1 MIQRLNPDTVPKP
14 ASAYV
19 QAVVHAASTR
29 RLVISGQIGMTADGK
44 LLEGMEAQLRQCWAN
59 LFAVMQAAG
68 FDKRHL
74 VKSVIY
80 VTKPG
85 HIALSRRLRD
95 EAMEGHTSAST
106 YLEIAGLATPEL
118 LCEIEGE
125 AILEE

>member
-1 MIQRLNPDTVPKP
+1 MIERLNPDTVPKP

-19 QAVVHAASTR
+19 QAVLHSAGAK
-29 RLVISGQIGMTADGK
+29 RLVISGQVGITAEGK
-44 LLEGMEAQLRQCWAN
+44 LLDGMEAQLRQCWIN
-59 LFAVMQAAG
+59 LFAVMKAAG

-85 HIALSRRLRD
+85 QIALSRRLRD
-95 EAMEGHTSAST
+95 EAMDGHLSAST
-106 YLEIAGLATPEL
+106 YLEIAGLATPEI

-125 AILEE
+125 AVLED

>member
-1 MIQRLNPDTVPKP
+1 MIERLNPDTVPKP

-19 QAVVHAASTR
+19 QAVLHSAGAK
-29 RLVISGQIGMTADGK
+29 RLVISGQVGITAEGK
-44 LLEGMEAQLRQCWAN
+44 LLDGMEAQLRQCWIN
-59 LFAVMQAAG
+59 LFAVMKAAG

-85 HIALSRRLRD
+85 QIALSRRLRD
-95 EAMEGHTSAST
+95 EAMDGHLSAST
-106 YLEIAGLATPEL
+106 YLEIAGLAAPEL

-125 AILEE
+125 AVLEE